1 MSTLDESYWTNRY
14 NSESTG
20 WDIGYTGPLGH
31 ILNDLEDKN
40 SVILIPG
47 AGNSHE
53 ADYALSLGIENIH
66 VLDFSAPPLENLK
79 KRIPKLKLG
88 NIHHAD
94 FFQHE
99 GTYDIILEQTFFCA
113 LDPELREQY
122 MTKIHSLL
130 KPNGIL
136 TGVMFDH
143 ALDTGPPFGGSL
155 KEYEKLFSPK
165 FDIVIM
171 ERCKFSIPARAEKE
185 LYVKFRKK

>member
-1 MSTLDESYWTNRY
+1 MSTLDKSYWTNRY
-14 NSESTG
+14 HSKTTG
-20 WDIGYTGPLGH
+20 WDIGYTGPLGN
-31 ILNDLEDKN
+31 ILNNLEDKN

-47 AGNSHE
+47 AGNGYE
-53 ADYALSLGIENIH
+53 ADYALSLGIANIH

-79 KRIPKLKLG
+79 KRLSKLKLE
-88 NIHHAD
+88 NIHNTD

-113 LDPELREQY
+113 LNPKLRGQY
-122 MTKIHSLL
+122 TTKIHSLL

-165 FDIVIM
+165 FDIEIM

>member
-1 MSTLDESYWTNRY
+1 MNTLDESYWTNRY
-14 NSESTG
+14 HSKTTG
-20 WDIGYTGPLGH
+20 WDIGYTGPLGN
-31 ILNDLEDKN
+31 ILNKLEDKN

-47 AGNSHE
+47 AGNGYE
-53 ADYALSLGIENIH
+53 ADYALSLGIANIH

-79 KRIPKLKLG
+79 KRLSKLKLE
-88 NIHHAD
+88 NIHCTD
-94 FFQHE
+94 FFGHE

-113 LDPELREQY
+113 LNPKLREQY

-165 FDIVIM
+165 FDIEIM

>member
-14 NSESTG
+14 HSKTTG
-20 WDIGYTGPLGH
+20 WDIGYTGPLGN
-31 ILNDLEDKN
+31 ILNNLEDKN

-47 AGNSHE
+47 AGNGYE
-53 ADYALSLGIENIH
+53 ADYALSLGIANMH

-79 KRIPKLKLG
+79 KRLSKLKLE
-88 NIHHAD
+88 NIHCTD
-94 FFQHE
+94 FFRHE

-113 LDPELREQY
+113 LNPKLREQY
-122 MTKIHSLL
+122 TTKIHSLL

-136 TGVMFDH
+136 TRVMFDH

-165 FDIVIM
+165 FDIEIM